1 MQGYHIVNYWEGK
14 VKIKQLSVPR
24 FFGGPLDGV
33 TDSPFR
39 QLVREFSQQ
48 ELLYTEMRHVACVA
62 NDKGGTKALVFEQG
76 ERPLNYQ
83 VTTNGI
89 EFIEQACVK
98 IIAAGVDCIDLNIGC
113 PAKNVVGSGS
123 GSALMADVAL
133 LEKVLKLFKKN
144 IGELPFTVKMRAGFK
159 EINALEVAKLA
170 QDCGVDA
177 IAIHPR
183 SRGQKFSGM
192 PDYDLASQVK
202 QAVNIP
208 VLFSGGVVDFSSA
221 KFVYEQ
227 TGVDGF
233 LIGRGMWARAWKLKE
248 LREHSLGREF
258 EVDKKTILHCA
269 LRHLDGMLEYYGDK
283 GLYCFRKHLPY
294 YIKGMESAGQLR
306 KKLCCSESVQEVKEG
321 LQSFL
326 G

>member
-1 MQGYHIVNYWEGK
+1 MSYWEGL
-14 VKIKQLSVPR
+14 VKIKHLSVGR

-39 QLVREFSQQ
+39 KLVREFSPD

-62 NDKGGTKALVFEQG
+62 NDKGGTKALAFEQR

-83 VTTNGI
+83 VTANGI
-89 EFIEQACVK
+89 DFVEQACEK

-123 GSALMADVAL
+123 GSALMADIVL
-133 LEKVLKLFKKN
+133 LEKVLKLFRKN
-144 IGELPFTVKMRAGFK
+144 IRDLPFTVKMRAGFK
-159 EINALEVAKLA
+159 EINALEVAMLA
-170 QDCGVDA
+170 QDLGVDA

-183 SRGQKFSGM
+183 SRGQKFSGT
-192 PDYDLASQVK
+192 PDYKLAAQVK
-202 QAVNIP
+202 KAVSIP
-208 VLFSGGVVDFSSA
+208 VLFSGGVVDFPSA

-248 LREHSLGREF
+248 LREHSLGRKF
-258 EVDKKTILHCA
+258 EVNKKIVLHCA
-269 LRHLDGMLEYYGDK
+269 LQHLEGMLEYYGDK
-283 GLYCFRKHLPY
+283 GLYCFRKHLPF

-306 KKLCCSESVQEVKEG
+306 KQLCCSESVQEVKEG